1 MKKALF
7 IAPFALSL
15 AACGIIPTPQ
25 VAIPDA
31 QIPLSASLN
40 TSDQVIYLNQNSLGG
55 ASLPSI
61 LQGLTIRGDALYVNK
76 GGTLKSVK
84 LYVRSALPASGCTPV
99 ANTAFVCPAAGESA
113 QAIGTVTLS
122 ANVSM
127 PFTLQG
133 AALDDAAK
141 KGTGYFGVQVLE
153 GRPLDTE
160 SVRLINMKA
169 QARL

>member
-1 MKKALF
+1 MRKALF
-7 IAPFALSL
+7 LAPFALSL
-15 AACGIIPTPQ
+15 AACGIIPTPP
-25 VAIPDA
+25 VAIPNAD
-31 QIPLSASLN
+31 IPLSAALS
-40 TSDQVIYLNQNSLGG
+40 TSDQVVYLNQNALSG
-55 ASLPSI
+55 ASLPSV

-76 GGTLKSVK
+76 GGTLKSVR

-99 ANTAFVCPAAGESA
+99 ANTAYVCPAAGETA

-122 ANVSM
+122 ANASTQ
-127 PFTLQG
+127 FTLQG
-133 AALDDAAK
+133 AALDAAAR

-160 SVRLINMKA
+160 SIRLTNMKA